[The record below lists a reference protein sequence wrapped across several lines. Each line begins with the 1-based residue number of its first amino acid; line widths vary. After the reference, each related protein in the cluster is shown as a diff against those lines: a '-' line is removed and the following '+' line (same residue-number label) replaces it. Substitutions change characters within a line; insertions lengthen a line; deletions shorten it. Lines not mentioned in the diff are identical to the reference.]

1 MQDMTALHTLVIN
14 SLEEQIAVIDHLGI
28 IIDVNLAWTNF
39 GIENGISPMNT
50 YVGCNYLNV
59 VCTSA
64 AEGDSLASE
73 AAQGIQDVISGK
85 RVSFYLE
92 YPCHGP
98 NEKRWFI
105 MRVTPL
111 KDKAKNFFVISHH
124 NITKRKL
131 AEEQVNH
138 LAMHDPLTGLANRRY
153 FTKKLGRE
161 IRRSI
166 RNQTMI
172 SLIALDVDYFKDY
185 NDEFGHFAGDQC
197 LENVAQTLLTFSRR
211 PSDLAARLGGDEF
224 VLLLGDTN
232 YAESQKIADEILQ
245 AINDLKMNFG
255 DSKQVTASMGVASMI
270 PHQKHH
276 EDFLFQEADKALYR
290 AKLAGRNRVIHIQPV
305 DVKHNFLSG
314 GVG

>member
-1 MQDMTALHTLVIN
+1 MQDMAALHTLVFN
-14 SLEEQIAVIDHLGI
+14 SLEDQIAVIDHTGTI
-28 IIDVNLAWTNF
+28 VDVNLAWKDF
-39 GIENGISPMNT
+39 GIENGLSPKFT
-50 YVGCNYLNV
+50 SVGCSYLNV
-59 VCTSA
+59 VCSSA

-73 AAQGIQDVISGK
+73 AAQGIQDVVSGK
-85 RVSFYLE
+85 HASFYLE

-111 KDKAKNFFVISHH
+111 KDKAANFFVISHH

-153 FTKKLGRE
+153 FTEKLDRE

-172 SLIALDVDYFKDY
+172 SLIALDVDYFKEY

-197 LENVAQTLLTFSRR
+197 LENVAQTLLSFARR

-224 VLLLGDTN
+224 FLLLGDTN
-232 YAESQKIADEILQ
+232 FAESQKVADEILI
-245 AINDLKMNFG
+245 AINDLKIIYG

-270 PHQKHH
+270 PHQIQH
-276 EDFLFQEADKALYR
+276 EEFLLQEADKALYR
-290 AKLAGRNRVIHIQPV
+290 AKLGGRNRVIHIQPSGG
-305 DVKHNFLSG
+305 KQNRLSG
-314 GVG
+314 GII